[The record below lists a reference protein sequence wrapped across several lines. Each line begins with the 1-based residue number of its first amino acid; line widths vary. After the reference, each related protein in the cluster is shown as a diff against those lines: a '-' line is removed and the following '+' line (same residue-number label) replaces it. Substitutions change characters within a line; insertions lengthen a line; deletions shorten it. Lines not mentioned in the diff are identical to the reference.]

1 MNDKDFKIT
10 QFTNKLK
17 LAFVDRYEDI
27 EKAKNLVND
36 KLKQSN
42 INFSYT
48 YNSFCVDLVNEGVQ
62 LVNRIDDIEDIE
74 LSSFLFILLNNMVI
88 NKIDEIK

>member
-1 MNDKDFKIT
+1 MNDKEFKINN
-10 QFTNKLK
+10 FKNKLK
-17 LAFVDRYEDI
+17 LAFVERSDDI

-42 INFSYT
+42 INFNYT
-48 YNSFCVDLVNEGVQ
+48 YNSFCVDLINEGVQ

-74 LSSFLFILLNNMVI
+74 LSSFLFLLLNNMVI
-88 NKIDEIK
+88 NKIEEIK